1 MGTDTKA
8 HPPKRGFL
16 IFLLI
21 AVPALFLV
29 AWSQASLNVTDL
41 IRPGDAQQTIML
53 LALSAFVF
61 LAFVIFT
68 FILLRILLKLD
79 AERRRGQLG
88 SRFKTRMVIAFLGL
102 SLVPVTVLFIFAY
115 GLLNR
120 SVDRWFG
127 TPFAVVRKDSA
138 ELALEVEARA
148 EERASHMGDHL
159 SAIPEVEQGLA
170 RGDAN
175 LLLPTLQ
182 REVTALSLRSALC
195 FDRRG
200 RVLARAGDPFPD
212 PAAVAA
218 LFPGLADGRPPDSK
232 ATARWRSADYEFF
245 LTPRAVV
252 APGGTAGQVVGTVVS
267 VTRLPYKVKQLAD
280 DIQHEVER
288 YDALGHQQKALKR
301 IYLSILGLLTLLIL
315 FAATWLAMF
324 VSKQVTVPIQALA
337 EATHEVSQGNLGYQ
351 VAVQSEAELGAL
363 IGSFNEMTRQLQE
376 NRRALEEAAR
386 QLQAANRQLEERSNT
401 MEAILENIP
410 TGVVSLDLRGRITRV
425 NSTAKWMF
433 GEERIRSARSFT
445 DLFSREDA
453 LEIAR
458 LFRRASRQGVATNQ
472 LELELGGRRAVAAVT
487 LSSIRAG
494 QVNVGALL
502 VLEDLTELLRA
513 QKSAAWREVAQRIAH
528 EIKNPLT
535 PIQLSAERIQRLVER
550 AGGLP
555 SREVASTIAQ
565 SAELVGREVATLKG
579 LVDEFSRF
587 ARFPASQPVPAS
599 LNEIVTNA
607 LGVFAGRLHGI
618 RVHTELAPDL
628 PPVPLD
634 AEQIKRA
641 VVNLIDNAAE
651 ALEHAAN
658 REIWVRT
665 ALDSARD
672 VVEITVADSGPGIP
686 PEAKEKLFLPYFST
700 KERGTGLGLAIV
712 SRIVSEHQGSIRVE
726 ENQPTGSRFIIE
738 LPLER
743 EVAASRE

>member
-1 MGTDTKA
+1 MDTNA
-8 HPPKRGFL
+8 RPPKRGFL

-41 IRPGDAQQTIML
+41 IRPGDVEQTIVL

-68 FILLRILLKLD
+68 FILLRILLKLE

-88 SRFKTRMVIAFLGL
+88 SRFKTRMVMAFLGL
-102 SLVPVTVLFIFAY
+102 SLAPVCVLFIFAY

-127 TPFAVVRKDSA
+127 TPFAIVRKDA
-138 ELALEVEARA
+138 ADLVVEVEARA
-148 EERASHMGDHL
+148 EEHAAHLGNHLAST
-159 SAIPEVEQGLA
+159 PEIEQGLA

-175 LLLPTLQ
+175 LLQPALQ
-182 REVTALSLRSALC
+182 SEVTALGLRSAIC
-195 FDRRG
+195 FDRQG

-212 PAAVAA
+212 AAQVTA
-218 LFPGLADGRPPDSK
+218 LFPGLAAGHAPDSK
-232 ATARWRSADYEFF
+232 TTARWRLSDYEFF
-245 LTPRAVV
+245 LTPRPVV
-252 APGGTAGQVVGTVVS
+252 APSGAAVGTVVS
-267 VTRLPYKVKQLAD
+267 VTRLPYKVRQLAD
-280 DIQHEVER
+280 DIQREVER
-288 YDALGHQQKALKR
+288 YDELGHQQKALKR

-376 NRRALEEAAR
+376 NRQALEQAAR

-410 TGVVSLDLRGRITRV
+410 TGVVSLDLRGRITRA

-433 GEERIRSARSFT
+433 GEERIKSARTFT

-458 LFRRASRQGVATNQ
+458 LFRRASRQGLATNQ

-487 LSSIRAG
+487 LSSIRAR
-494 QVNVGALL
+494 QENVGALL

-618 RVHTELAPDL
+618 RVHPELAPDL

-651 ALEHAAN
+651 ALEHAN
-658 REIWVRT
+658 HREIWVRT
-665 ALDSARD
+665 ALDPERD
-672 VVEITVADSGPGIP
+672 AVEITVADSGPGVP

-726 ENQPTGSRFIIE
+726 DNQPTGSRFIVE

-743 EVAASRE
+743 EVAASKE

>member
-1 MGTDTKA
+1 MTMDSNA
-8 HPPKRGFL
+8 PPAKRGFL

-21 AVPALFLV
+21 AVPALFLI

-41 IRPGDAQQTIML
+41 LRPGDAQQTIVL

-88 SRFKTRMVIAFLGL
+88 SRFKTRMVIAFLAL
-102 SLVPVTVLFIFAY
+102 SLVPVSVLFIFAY

-127 TPFAVVRKDSA
+127 TPFAIVRKDA
-138 ELALEVEARA
+138 ADLVVEVEAREA
-148 EERASHMGDHL
+148 ERAAHVGNDLAST
-159 SAIPEVEQGLA
+159 PEIAEGLA
-170 RGDAN
+170 RGEAS

-182 REVTALSLRSALC
+182 REVAELSLRSVMC
-195 FDRRG
+195 FDRQG
-200 RVLARAGDPFPD
+200 HLLARVGDTFPD
-212 PAAVAA
+212 PAEVAA
-218 LFPGLADGRPPDSK
+218 LFPGLAAGQPPDPN
-232 ATARWRSADYEFF
+232 ATARWRWSDYEFF
-245 LTPRAVV
+245 LTSRTVE
-252 APGGTAGQVVGTVVS
+252 APGGAAGALGTVVTI
-267 VTRLPYKVKQLAD
+267 TRMPSKVKQIAD
-280 DIQHEVER
+280 DIQGEVYR
-288 YDALGHQQKALKR
+288 YDELGHRQKALKR

-324 VSKQVTVPIQALA
+324 LSKQVTVPIQALA
-337 EATHEVSQGNLGYQ
+337 QATHEISQGNLGYQ
-351 VAVQSEAELGAL
+351 VAVRSEGELGVL
-363 IGSFNEMTRQLQE
+363 IGSFNQMTQQLQE
-376 NRRALEEAAR
+376 NRQAIEEAAR

-410 TGVVSLDLRGRITRV
+410 TGVVSLDLRGRIMRA

-433 GEERIRSARSFT
+433 GEERIKSARSFT
-445 DLFSREDA
+445 DLFPREDA

-458 LFRRASRQGVATNQ
+458 LFRRAGRQGLATNQ

-494 QVNVGALL
+494 QMNVGALL
-502 VLEDLTELLRA
+502 VLEELTELLRA
-513 QKSAAWREVAQRIAH
+513 QKAAAWREVAQRIAH

-535 PIQLSAERIQRLVER
+535 PIQLSAERIQRLVDR
-550 AGGLP
+550 AGGAP
-555 SREVASTIAQ
+555 SRDLAKTIAQ
-565 SAELVGREVATLKG
+565 SAELIGREVDTLKG

-618 RVHTELAPDL
+618 RVHSELASNL

-634 AEQIKRA
+634 GEQIKRA
-641 VVNLIDNAAE
+641 IVNLIDNAAE
-651 ALEHAAN
+651 ALEHAVH

-665 ALDSARD
+665 ALDPERD
-672 VVEITVADSGPGIP
+672 VVEITVADSGPGVP
-686 PEAKEKLFLPYFST
+686 AEAKEKLFLPYFST

-726 ENQPTGSRFIIE
+726 DNQPTGSRFIIE

-743 EVAASRE
+743 EVAVSSE

>member
-1 MGTDTKA
+1 MAIDA
-8 HPPKRGFL
+8 QPRKRGFL

-41 IRPGDAQQTIML
+41 IRPSDAEQTVVL

-61 LAFVIFT
+61 LAFVIFAL
-68 FILLRILLKLD
+68 ILLRILLKLD

-88 SRFKTRMVIAFLGL
+88 SRFKTRMVVAFLGL
-102 SLVPVTVLFIFAY
+102 SLVPVSVLFIFAY

-127 TPFAVVRKDSA
+127 TPFAIVRKDA
-138 ELALEVEARA
+138 ADLVMEVEARA
-148 EERASHMGDHL
+148 EEHATHVANDLAGNP
-159 SAIPEVEQGLA
+159 AIEQGLA
-170 RGDAN
+170 RGDAH
-175 LLLPTLQ
+175 LLSSILQ
-182 REVTALSLRSALC
+182 PEVRALGLRSVFC
-195 FDRRG
+195 FDRQG
-200 RVLARAGDPFPD
+200 RLLARAGDPYPG
-212 PAAVAA
+212 PTEVAA
-218 LFPGLADGRPPDSK
+218 MFPQLRSGGAPRSDTP
-232 ATARWRSADYEFF
+232 TRWRSTDYEFF
-245 LTPRAVV
+245 LTPRAVA
-252 APGGTAGQVVGTVVS
+252 APGAPAGETVGTVVS
-267 VTRLPYKVKQLAD
+267 VTRMEYKVKQIAD
-280 DIQHEVER
+280 DIQREVYR
-288 YDALGHQQKALKR
+288 YDELGHRQKAFKR

-324 VSKQVTVPIQALA
+324 LSKQVTVPIQALA

-351 VAVQSEAELGAL
+351 VSVRSEGELGTL
-363 IGSFNEMTRQLQE
+363 IGSFNQMTRQLQE
-376 NRRALEEAAR
+376 NRQAIEEAAL
-386 QLQAANRQLEERSNT
+386 QLQSANRQLEERSNT

-410 TGVVSLDLRGRITRV
+410 TGVISLDQRGRITRV

-433 GEERIRSARSFT
+433 GEERIRSARSFA

-453 LEIAR
+453 VEIAR
-458 LFRRASRQGVATNQ
+458 LFRRAGRQGLATNQ
-472 LELELGGRRAVAAVT
+472 LELELGGRPAVAAVT
-487 LSSIRAG
+487 LSSIRAR
-494 QVNVGALL
+494 QENVGALL
-502 VLEDLTELLRA
+502 VLEDLTELLHA
-513 QKSAAWREVAQRIAH
+513 QKAAAWREVAQRIAH

-535 PIQLSAERIQRLVER
+535 PIQLSAERIHRLVER
-550 AGGLP
+550 AEGLLSP
-555 SREVASTIAQ
+555 QMASSIAQ
-565 SAELVGREVATLKG
+565 STELIGREVATLKG

-607 LGVFAGRLHGI
+607 VGVFAGRLHGVD
-618 RVHTELAPDL
+618 VHTDLAAGL

-651 ALEHAAN
+651 ALEHAVR

-665 ALDSARD
+665 ALDPRRD
-672 VVEITVADSGPGIP
+672 VVEITIADSGSGVS

-726 ENQPTGSRFIIE
+726 DNQPTGSRFIIE

-743 EVAASRE
+743 EVAASAE

>member
-1 MGTDTKA
+1 MDTNA
-8 HPPKRGFL
+8 RPPKRGFL

-29 AWSQASLNVTDL
+29 AWSQASLNVTD
-41 IRPGDAQQTIML
+41 IFRPGDAQQTIVL

-88 SRFKTRMVIAFLGL
+88 SRFKTRMVMAFLGL
-102 SLVPVTVLFIFAY
+102 SLAPVSVLFIFAY

-127 TPFAVVRKDSA
+127 TPFAIVRKDA
-138 ELALEVEARA
+138 ADLVVEVEARA
-148 EERASHMGDHL
+148 EERATHVGDHL
-159 SAIPEVEQGLA
+159 ASIPEIELGLA

-182 REVTALSLRSALC
+182 REVTALSLRSAIC
-195 FDRRG
+195 FDRQG

-212 PAAVAA
+212 PAQVAA
-218 LFPGLADGRPPDSK
+218 LFPGLAAGHTLDSQ
-232 ATARWRSADYEFF
+232 ATARWRLADYEFF
-245 LTPRAVV
+245 LTPRPVV
-252 APGGTAGQVVGTVVS
+252 APGGTAVGTVVS
-267 VTRLPYKVKQLAD
+267 ITRLPYKVKQMAD
-280 DIQHEVER
+280 DIQREVER
-288 YDALGHQQKALKR
+288 YDELGHRQKALKR

-351 VAVQSEAELGAL
+351 VTVQSEGELGAL

-410 TGVVSLDLRGRITRV
+410 TGVVSLDLRGRIARA
-425 NSTAKWMF
+425 NSTAQWMF
-433 GEERIRSARSFT
+433 GEERIRSARTFT

-458 LFRRASRQGVATNQ
+458 LFRRASRQGLATNQ

-487 LSSIRAG
+487 ISSIRAR
-494 QVNVGALL
+494 QENVGALL

-599 LNEIVTNA
+599 LNEIVANA

-618 RVHTELAPDL
+618 RVHPELAPDL

-651 ALEHAAN
+651 ALEHAAH

-665 ALDSARD
+665 GLDPERD
-672 VVEITVADSGPGIP
+672 MVEITVADSGPGIP

-726 ENQPTGSRFIIE
+726 DNQPTGSRFIVE

-743 EVAASRE
+743 EVAASKE